1 MADSEQDQKTEGPSE
16 KRLHDAHER
25 GQFARSAE
33 LGVVFALAGALG
45 ALALSAPAGAAALTE
60 YTLRVLSQLHN
71 VRFDPGVLPPPVV
84 MAGQVFAVAVVPM
97 LAASVLAA
105 LLSGGIQSG
114 FQLTTDAL
122 GFRPERFDVMAGF
135 GRLFSKNTL
144 VHAAVDALKL
154 LVIGGCL
161 WGVAQNLFNDPLF
174 TTPVEASYLG
184 RFIQQSAQLLLGRL
198 ILALGVIAAISYAY
212 ERFKTHQDL
221 MMTRE
226 EVKEERK
233 HVEGNIKVKLA
244 MRRMARR
251 LAQRQMLK
259 AVATADVVVT
269 NPTHYAVALKYERR
283 VDQAPVVL
291 AKGDGGLAR
300 RIKAIA
306 AEHEVPMVENKPIAR
321 TLFAMGRVGEPIPT
335 ELYHAVAGI
344 LAMVYRTHRYYFFRL
359 PTRRSE
365 EAAAGS

>member
-1 MADSEQDQKTEGPSE
+1 MADSDQDQKTEGPSE
-16 KRLHDAHER
+16 KKLQDAHDN

-45 ALALSAPAGAAALTE
+45 ALALSAPAGASALSE
-60 YTLRVLSQLHN
+60 YTLRVLSQLHE
-71 VRFDPGVLPPPVV
+71 VRFDPGVLPPPVTL
-84 MAGQVFAVAVVPM
+84 AGQVFMVAVLPM

-114 FQLTTDAL
+114 FQLTTEAI
-122 GFRPERFDVMAGF
+122 GFKPERFDVMAGF
-135 GRLFSKNTL
+135 GRLFSRTTL

-154 LVIGGCL
+154 LVIGFCL
-161 WGVAQNLFNDPLF
+161 WGVAQNLFSDPLF
-174 TTPVEASYLG
+174 TTPVEAAYLG
-184 RFIQQSAQLLLGRL
+184 RFLLQSAQMLLGRL
-198 ILALGVIAAISYAY
+198 IVSLGVIAAISYAY
-212 ERFKTHQDL
+212 EKFKIHREL

-226 EVKEERK
+226 EVKDERK
-233 HVEGNIKVKLA
+233 HVEGNMKVKMA

-283 VDQAPVVL
+283 VDKAPVVL

-306 AEHEVPMVENKPIAR
+306 AEHEVPMVENKPVAR
-321 TLFAMGRVGEPIPT
+321 TLFAMGRVGEPIPSD
-335 ELYHAVAGI
+335 LYHAVAGI
-344 LAMVYRTHRYYFFRL
+344 LAFVYRTHRYYFFRL

-365 EAAAGS
+365 EAAAS